1 MSDVTHASSIE
12 DVTTTHSGGI
22 YERINVLDV
31 MSIDKIVKNW
41 RSIYYNN
48 RDIYNTETLESY
60 FASLQNHNQ
69 EISPKFY
76 LMLSQISTKEVY
88 FIETDVPSRQ

>member
-1 MSDVTHASSIE
+1 
-12 DVTTTHSGGI
+12 
-22 YERINVLDV
+22 

-88 FIETDVPSRQ
+88 FIETDVPSSSDVIIASYWATRFSDTYDWDTNHLSI